1 MHKFSRLVVM
11 SSLAIAIS
19 GCGSSSWVQVT
30 PAGML
35 VNVATPSEVGNCT
48 RVGTS
53 NVNVLDRVAFVQRG
67 SQKLQD
73 DLVNLARNEAGDIG
87 GNRVVP
93 ESTINEGRQ
102 TFGVYRCL

>member
-1 MHKFSRLVVM
+1 MHNVSRLVVI
-11 SSLAIAIS
+11 STLALAIS

-35 VNVATPSEVGNCT
+35 VSVAAPSEVRNCT

-53 NVNVLDRVAFVQRG
+53 NVNALDRVAFVQRG

-93 ESTINEGRQ
+93 ESTIDEGRQ
-102 TFGVYRCL
+102 TFGVYRCP

>member
-1 MHKFSRLVVM
+1 MYKFSRLVVI
-11 SSLAIAIS
+11 STLAIVFS
-19 GCGSSSWVQVT
+19 GCGASSWVQVT
-30 PAGML
+30 PAGMR
-35 VNVATPSEVGNCT
+35 VSVATPAEVSNCT

-53 NVNVLDRVAFVQRG
+53 NVNALDRVAFMQRG

-73 DLVNLARNEAGDIG
+73 ELVNLARNEAGDIG

-102 TFGVYRCL
+102 TFGVYRCP